1 MATLTVTLTEDLT
14 LGTYDSDVALT
25 DSSGT
30 NSIVLDTI
38 TDFDS
43 TVGNF
48 DSPSGDFDL
57 GGTDVTSNPTYYTA
71 NIDNEGFYTLNSSLS
86 LSGTYDV
93 SFTKN
98 LTIDQ
103 IEDPYD
109 LFDSGRGYT
118 SFDDAPAPFDGND
131 PTNAIQSL
139 QVASSTS
146 SLGDAT
152 TFYALNA
159 STTYKGRY
167 FKFRLRMANKNNKVR
182 GFVSGINISVDME
195 KRSESGEDIASTT
208 GTKAITYTNGFYASP
223 AVGISAQNM
232 ATGDTYTI
240 SSKSATGF
248 SIAFTNSSGSGI
260 NRTFDYVAQGY
271 GLKS

>member
-1 MATLTVTLTEDLT
+1 M
-14 LGTYDSDVALT
+14 
-25 DSSGT
+25 
-30 NSIVLDTI
+30 
-38 TDFDS
+38 
-43 TVGNF
+43 
-48 DSPSGDFDL
+48 
-57 GGTDVTSNPTYYTA
+57 
-71 NIDNEGFYTLNSSLS
+71 
-86 LSGTYDV
+86 
-93 SFTKN
+93 
-98 LTIDQ
+98 
-103 IEDPYD
+103 
-109 LFDSGRGYT
+109 
-118 SFDDAPAPFDGND
+118 
-131 PTNAIQSL
+131 
-139 QVASSTS
+139 ASSNS

-182 GFVSGINISVDME
+182 GFVSGISITVDME
-195 KRSESGEDIASTT
+195 KRIESGEDIASTT
-208 GTKAITYTNGFYASP
+208 GTKAITYTNSFYASP

>member
-1 MATLTVTLTEDLT
+1 M
-14 LGTYDSDVALT
+14 
-25 DSSGT
+25 
-30 NSIVLDTI
+30 
-38 TDFDS
+38 
-43 TVGNF
+43 
-48 DSPSGDFDL
+48 
-57 GGTDVTSNPTYYTA
+57 
-71 NIDNEGFYTLNSSLS
+71 
-86 LSGTYDV
+86 
-93 SFTKN
+93 
-98 LTIDQ
+98 
-103 IEDPYD
+103 
-109 LFDSGRGYT
+109 
-118 SFDDAPAPFDGND
+118 
-131 PTNAIQSL
+131 
-139 QVASSTS
+139 ASSTS

-182 GFVSGINISVDME
+182 GFVSGITISVDME
-195 KRSESGEDIASTT
+195 KRIESGEDIASTT
-208 GTKAITYTNGFYASP
+208 GTKAITYTNSFYASP